1 MNHPL
6 VSISCIT
13 YNHAAFISECLDGFL
28 MQKTSFEFEIII
40 HDDASTD
47 GTSEIILEYATKYPT
62 KIFPLIQTEN
72 QYSKGVNVIAP
83 NFNYPRCKGKYIA
96 FCEGDDYWTDPNKLQ
111 KQVDFLEK
119 NEDFSLCFHSANIKI
134 EIEDYEFKLGI
145 IENRQYSIN
154 EIIKGRL
161 FQTST
166 VMFRNIL
173 NMNTLKNKLIAN
185 GDQILFLECSEKG
198 KVMGMV
204 DVMSV
209 YRIHSNGVSISR
221 IRTNEILAK
230 KKNYKQLIYIQ
241 SKFKS
246 ISKDIMNDLF
256 VDNSMTLFVLYF
268 KKRSILCFYYLF
280 RAIYFKPKL
289 IFKAFNY
296 FIKKK

>member
-1 MNHPL
+1 MNNSPT
-6 VSISCIT
+6 VSIFCMV
-13 YNHAAFISECLDGFL
+13 YNHEPFLKECLDGFL
-28 MQKTSFEFEIII
+28 MQKCNFDFQIII
-40 HDDASTD
+40 GEDCSTD
-47 GTSEIILEYATKYPT
+47 KSREIILDYAYRNPRKF
-62 KIFPLIQTEN
+62 KLLLHDKNIGASEN
-72 QYSKGVNVIAP
+72 QRLVFEN
-83 NFNYPRCKGKYIA
+83 CTGKYIA
-96 FCEGDDYWTDPNKLQ
+96 MCEGDDYWTDPLKLQ

-119 NEDFSLCFHSANIKI
+119 NEDFSMCFHCANIKI
-134 EIEDYEFKLGI
+134 EIEDYEFKLGF

-154 EIIKGRL
+154 EVIKGRL

-241 SKFKS
+241 SQFKS